1 MADRAAGPLW
11 GSDATAPGPCLR
23 RGGAPGVVSPASLA
37 ADGFGLLMED
47 FRFVLSES
55 VQRQNVSETG
65 RPHRLHACYFRSA
78 RGAHTRAPEKPR
90 QHDADQQS
98 GLRSPARLRDA
109 DQQGC

>member
-47 FRFVLSES
+47 FRFVLSDGQGGWS
-55 VQRQNVSETG
+55 CFI
-65 RPHRLHACYFRSA
+65 ACPPAPLIQCCGARSGGSWGN
-78 RGAHTRAPEKPR
+78 RG
-90 QHDADQQS
+90 
-98 GLRSPARLRDA
+98 
-109 DQQGC
+109 